1 MRKLWYDARKLTEDK
16 LRVLIPLALNNGFT
30 GIMMNFEQRKLR
42 ETLPPNVSALIFISS
57 REKKEVA
64 EYLTQNKGQQNIVLF
79 SDDNVLLEEKA
90 FQKAKKGIWVEVSDR
105 DSMNEAIHLSNHY
118 ESCIIDFKSDTN
130 IPLELVLA
138 FSQKNKCQVCK
149 KVTNPE
155 DGWIATMTMEM
166 GSYAVL
172 LESENPE
179 NIIGLKVCM
188 EKHENHELKIQ
199 KLKVTSISHIGMGDR
214 VCIDTT
220 SNLQQDEGMIIASTS
235 NGGILV
241 SSETHFLPY
250 MELRPFRVNAGAL
263 HSYIFCKDN
272 TTKYLS
278 ELKAGEE
285 VLAVNAK
292 GETRAVSVGRVKI
305 ERRPLLLINAVAD
318 NGTGVNAI
326 VQDDW
331 HIRILGENG
340 EAKNSTSLKEG
351 DTVLGYTAEP
361 GRHLGVKIS
370 ETIIEK

>member
-1 MRKLWYDARKLTEDK
+1 MKKLWYDVRKLKEDK
-16 LRVLIPLALNNGFT
+16 IKVLLPLALNNGFT
-30 GIMMNFEQRKLR
+30 GIMMNFEQRKVR
-42 ETLPPNVSALIFISS
+42 ETLPQNVLALIFISDK
-57 REKKEVA
+57 EKKEA
-64 EYLTQNKGQQNIVLF
+64 FEYLSQNKAMQNLILC
-79 SDDNVLLEEKA
+79 SDSNELLQEKM
-90 FQKAKKGIWVEVSDR
+90 FQKVKKGIWVEVKDK
-105 DSMNEAIHLSNHY
+105 DSMNEAICLSNQY

-149 KVTNPE
+149 KVTTPE

-172 LESENPE
+172 LDSEEAE
-179 NIIGLKVCM
+179 NIIKLKLCM
-188 EKHENHELKIQ
+188 DKYENNELKMQ
-199 KLKVTSISHIGMGDR
+199 KLKVTSINHIGMGDR

-220 SNLQQDEGMIIASTS
+220 SNLHKDEGMIIGSTS

-278 ELKAGEE
+278 ELKAGDE
-285 VLAVNAK
+285 VLSVNAK
-292 GETRAVSVGRVKI
+292 GETRIVSLGRVKI
-305 ERRPLLLINAVAD
+305 ERRPLLLINAVGE
-318 NGTGVNAI
+318 NGVCVNTI

-340 EAKNSTSLKEG
+340 EAKNSTLLKEG
-351 DTVLGYTAEP
+351 DTVLGYISDP

>member
-1 MRKLWYDARKLTEDK
+1 MKKLWYDARKLTEDK
-16 LRVLIPLALNNGFT
+16 IKVLIPLALNNGFT
-30 GIMMNFEQRKLR
+30 GIMMNFSQRKIR
-42 ETLPPNVSALIFISS
+42 ETLPQNVLALIFISS
-57 REKKEVA
+57 KEKKEAV
-64 EYLTQNKGQQNIVLF
+64 EYLNQNKSTQNIIFF
-79 SDDNVLLEEKA
+79 SESNELLEEKM
-90 FQKAKKGIWVEVSDR
+90 FEKIKKGIWVEVKDKS
-105 DSMNEAIHLSNHY
+105 SMNEAISLSNNY

-138 FSQKNKCQVCK
+138 FSQKNKCEICK

-172 LESENPE
+172 LDSEEPE
-179 NIIGLKVCM
+179 NIIGLKLCM
-188 EKHENHELKIQ
+188 EKYENNELKMK
-199 KLKVTSISHIGMGDR
+199 KLKITFIKHIGMGDR

-220 SNLQQDEGMIIASTS
+220 SNLHSDEGMIIGSTS
-235 NGGILV
+235 YGGILV

-278 ELKAGEE
+278 ELKAGDE

-292 GETRAVSVGRVKI
+292 GETRIVSVGRVKI
-305 ERRPLLLINAVAD
+305 ERRPLLLINAVSD
-318 NGTGVNAI
+318 NGVCVNTI

-340 EAKNSTSLKEG
+340 EVKNSTLLKEG
-351 DTVLGYTAEP
+351 EFVLGYISEP

>member
-1 MRKLWYDARKLTEDK
+1 MKKLWYDARKLTEEK
-16 LRVLIPLALNNGFT
+16 IKVLIPLAINNGFT
-30 GIMMNFEQRKLR
+30 GIMMNFEQRKMR
-42 ETLPPNVSALIFISS
+42 ETLPQNVSALIFISS
-57 REKKEVA
+57 KDKKEAA
-64 EYLTQNKGQQNIVLF
+64 EYLNQNKAAQNIVFF
-79 SDDNVLLEEKA
+79 SDNNELLEGKM
-90 FQKAKKGIWVEVSDR
+90 FQKAKKGIWVEVKDK
-105 DSMNEAIHLSNHY
+105 DSMNEAICLSNHY
-118 ESCIIDFKSDTN
+118 ESCIIDFRSDTN

-149 KVTNPE
+149 KVTTPE

-172 LESENPE
+172 LDSEDPE
-179 NIIGLKVCM
+179 NIIGMKLCM
-188 EKHENHELKIQ
+188 GKYENHELKVQ
-199 KLKVTSISHIGMGDR
+199 KLKVTSIHHIGMGDR

-220 SNLQQDEGMIIASTS
+220 SNLHKDEGMIIGSTS

-250 MELRPFRVNAGAL
+250 MDLRPFRVNAGAL

-292 GETRAVSVGRVKI
+292 GETRIVSVGRVKI
-305 ERRPLLLINAVAD
+305 ERRPLLLIHAAAD
-318 NGTGVNAI
+318 NGVCVNTI

-331 HIRILGENG
+331 HIRILGENA
-340 EAKNSTSLKEG
+340 EAKNSTLLKEG
-351 DTVLGYTAEP
+351 DIVQGYISEP

-370 ETIIEK
+370 ETIVEK